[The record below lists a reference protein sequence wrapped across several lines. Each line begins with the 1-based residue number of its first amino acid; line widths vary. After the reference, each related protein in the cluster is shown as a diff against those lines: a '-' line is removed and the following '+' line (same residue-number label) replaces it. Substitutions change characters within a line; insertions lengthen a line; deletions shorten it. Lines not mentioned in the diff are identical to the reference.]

1 MKSEYIDKKII
12 NEHINFKYVVSLFQ
26 KINVID
32 EITIKGFSI
41 ENKTDKIFINEKL
54 TIFF

>member
-41 ENKTDKIFINEKL
+41 ENKTDKIFINEKF